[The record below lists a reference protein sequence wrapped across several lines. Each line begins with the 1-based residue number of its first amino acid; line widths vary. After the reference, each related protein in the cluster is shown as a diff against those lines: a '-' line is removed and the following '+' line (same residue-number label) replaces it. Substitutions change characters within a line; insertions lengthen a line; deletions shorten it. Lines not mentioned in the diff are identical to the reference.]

1 MAQIKPKTRS
11 RSLAMYRFLLGI
23 YAPEFLARHRSEMLQ
38 NFEDLETAS
47 SSKAALWLLIGED
60 LMLSLISRNIPKSL
74 WGHTAPMFIVLAVVL
89 AMWRAF
95 AHDTAPVSDPEA
107 LGFSSSRLARITA
120 WQQAQVDAGAFS
132 GAVAAIARNGR
143 VAYLRAVGFRDRAKT
158 VPLQSD
164 AIFWIASMTKPVTSV
179 AAMMLVEEGKLD
191 LAAPVHQF
199 LPELRDMMVGVER
212 TDPASG
218 ETKLALEPQKRPMTI
233 EDLLRHTSGLV
244 YEGGGTAVHKLYRES
259 GLYDTGL
266 ARDGTLKDFVSRLA
280 RLPLAHQPGEVWEY
294 GHSSDVLGRV
304 IEVASGQPL
313 DQFLDSRLFQPLGM
327 VDTGFWVPPEKLA
340 RLIDAPVGARIRPD
354 RDVTKP
360 TTLFSGGG
368 GLVSTA
374 ADYLRFC
381 QMLLNGG
388 ELDGAR
394 ILSPATVRRM
404 TTNALPPDIRFAD
417 GSTWG
422 LGFAVRSDSAW
433 SVVPGSVGSFTWGGA
448 WGTYFWVDPAEQ
460 LIAIQLIH
468 VVPDKVGQ
476 FRGAFRNLTYGAF
489 LVPDRDGPVSANA
502 PAAID
507 QAAFAA
513 FEGTYAFPA
522 SSSRD
527 KHEPFGGLGIN
538 IAMQDG
544 LLKVVSP
551 VRDAPAARAGVMA
564 NDIITHLDGE
574 AAQGMTVNK
583 ALEKMRGPVNTE
595 IRLRIARKGQDAPI
609 ELTIVRAPIRAAS
622 GGAWTDLQVAVKD
635 GKLQIEASG
644 ALPVLDFEKDA
655 PTAVVPLS
663 SNEFRVDGG
672 DHTRLAF
679 LHDGA
684 GKATGL
690 VLNPGPW
697 QITGHR
703 IN

>member
-1 MAQIKPKTRS
+1 
-11 RSLAMYRFLLGI
+11 LAVYGFLLGLF
-23 YAPEFLARHRSEMLQ
+23 APEFLARHRAEMLQ
-38 NFEDLETAS
+38 NFEDLENAS

-74 WGHTAPMFIVLAVVL
+74 WGHTAPMFIVFAIVL
-89 AMWRAF
+89 AIWRAF
-95 AHDTAPVSDPEA
+95 AYDTAPVNDPEA
-107 LGFSSSRLARITA
+107 LGFSSSRLARIAA
-120 WQQAQVDAGAFS
+120 WQQAQVDTGAFS
-132 GAVAAIARNGR
+132 GAVAAIARNGK

-158 VPLQSD
+158 ISLQGD

-191 LAAPVHQF
+191 LAAPVHQY
-199 LPELRDMMVGVER
+199 LPELREMMVGVETR
-212 TDPASG
+212 DPASG
-218 ETKLALEPQKRPMTI
+218 ETRLALEPQKRPMTV

-244 YEGGGTAVHKLYRES
+244 YEVGSTAVHKLYRES
-259 GLYDTGL
+259 GLYDGGL

-280 RLPLAHQPGEVWEY
+280 RLPLAHQPGEAWEY
-294 GHSSDVLGRV
+294 GHSADVLGRV

-313 DQFLDSRLFQPLGM
+313 DQFLDSRLFKPLGM
-327 VDTGFWVPPEKLA
+327 VDTSFWVPPEKLS
-340 RLIDAPVGARIRPD
+340 RLIDPPFGARIRPD
-354 RDVTKP
+354 RDVAKP

-394 ILSPATVRRM
+394 ILSPTTVRRM
-404 TTNALPPDIRFAD
+404 ITNALPSEIRFAD
-417 GSTWG
+417 GSTFG
-422 LGFAVRSDSAW
+422 LGFAIRSDAAW
-433 SVVPGSVGSFTWGGA
+433 STVPGSVGSFFWGGA

-468 VVPDKVGQ
+468 AAPDQIGQ
-476 FRGAFRNLTYGAF
+476 FRSAFRNLTYGAF
-489 LVPDRDGPVSANA
+489 LVPDRGGPVSANA

-507 QAAFAA
+507 QAALTA
-513 FEGTYAFPA
+513 FEGTYTFPA

-527 KHEPFGGLGIN
+527 KHEPFGGVGIN

-564 NDIITHLDGE
+564 NDIITHVDG
-574 AAQGMTVNK
+574 AATQDMTLNK

-595 IRLRIARKGQDAPI
+595 VRLRIVRKGQDPPI

-622 GGAWTDLQVAVKD
+622 GGVWADLQVAVKD

-644 ALPVLDFEKDA
+644 ALPVLDFEKGA
-655 PTAVVPLS
+655 PTTVVPLS
-663 SNEFRVDGG
+663 NNEFLVDGG

-684 GKATGL
+684 GKAASL

-697 QITGHR
+697 QITGQR

>member
-1 MAQIKPKTRS
+1 
-11 RSLAMYRFLLGI
+11 
-23 YAPEFLARHRSEMLQ
+23 
-38 NFEDLETAS
+38 
-47 SSKAALWLLIGED
+47 
-60 LMLSLISRNIPKSL
+60 
-74 WGHTAPMFIVLAVVL
+74 VLAVL
-89 AMWRAF
+89 RAF
-95 AHDTAPVSDPEA
+95 AYDPAPVADPEA
-107 LGFSSSRLARITA
+107 LGFSSSRLARIAA
-120 WQQAQVDAGAFS
+120 WQQAQVEAGAFS
-132 GAVAAIARNGR
+132 GAVAAIARNGK

-158 VPLQSD
+158 VPLQGD

-191 LAAPVHQF
+191 LAAPVHQY
-199 LPELRDMMVGVER
+199 LPDLKDMMVGVET

-218 ETKLALEPQKRPMTI
+218 QSRLALEPQKRPMTV

-244 YEGGGTAVHKLYRES
+244 YPEGNKAVHKLYRETFDVRPALS
-259 GLYDTGL
+259 
-266 ARDGTLKDFVSRLA
+266 RDSTLKDFVSRLA

-294 GHSSDVLGRV
+294 GLNVDVLGRV
-304 IEVASGQPL
+304 IEIASGQPL
-313 DQFLDSRLFQPLGM
+313 DQFLDSRLFKPLGM
-327 VDTGFWVPPEKLA
+327 VDTGFWVPAEKLV
-340 RLIDAPVGARIRPD
+340 RLIDPPVGAAIYPD

-374 ADYLRFC
+374 PDYLRFC

-394 ILSPATVRRM
+394 ILSPTTVRRM

-417 GSTWG
+417 GSTFG
-422 LGFAVRSDSAW
+422 LGFAIRSDAAW
-433 SVVPGSVGSFTWGGA
+433 STVPGSVGSFFWGGA
-448 WGTYFWVDPAEQ
+448 WGAYFWVDPAEQ

-468 VVPDKVGQ
+468 VAPDKPDKIGQ

-489 LVPDRDGPVSANA
+489 VIPDRSGPVAANA

-507 QAAFAA
+507 QAALAA
-513 FEGTYAFPA
+513 FEGTYMFPA
-522 SSSRD
+522 ASSRD
-527 KHEPFGGLGIN
+527 RHEPFGGLGIQ
-538 IAMQDG
+538 IATQDG

-551 VRDAPAARAGVMA
+551 VRDAPAGRAGVMA
-564 NDIITHLDGE
+564 NDIIMHVDGE
-574 AAQGMTVNK
+574 ATRGMTLNK

-595 IRLRIARKGQDAPI
+595 VRLRIARKGRDAPN

-635 GKLQIEASG
+635 GKLQIEANG
-644 ALPVLDFEKDA
+644 ALPVLDFEKGA
-655 PTAVVPLS
+655 PTTVVPLS

-684 GKATGL
+684 GKATSLG
-690 VLNPGPW
+690 LNPGPW